1 MADDAIKGMTLDEQ
15 KATAARLIEQG
26 LQRSEPVENPRAVI
40 TGGQPGSGKSY
51 IVESVGVQFEGMG
64 GVIVIDPD
72 VIRPKLPYM
81 QDLIAAGS
89 LDIPAVAYL
98 DAGMIAREMTQIAK
112 DERRN
117 VIVDGTLSNPDW
129 ALELAGGLR
138 KAAYSVEFHGMAVNP
153 ELSHA
158 RTYSRREDQIA
169 KSPTAFGRGVGDD
182 FHHNAAKGYPL
193 SVEALQTKS
202 AVNSMSLYYQNGN
215 KVETKFEG
223 GVWVPAVSMKEKLDQ
238 EHTQPSP
245 EVMKATVATWD
256 VASNAM
262 RAREAPRDEQA
273 KIDAFRAAAS
283 AKAPAPTPAEQ
294 ADRFDAAVAAE
305 CKGIVKRANR
315 LEGQLQ
321 ERLERTQQARA
332 ETIAAKP
339 NGPKWMPGAAKALAT
354 WDAQQR
360 VQFQAVADTI
370 SRIDRV
376 APYTQ
381 APIPGYPSKVEEM
394 AFKKVERREPQ
405 MAKEAMAF
413 RETERQ
419 QQARAFSEARSQ
431 QQAAGQK
438 LSR

>member
-1 MADDAIKGMTLDEQ
+1 MADDAIKGLTPDEQ
-15 KATAARLIEQG
+15 KATAARFIEQD
-26 LQRSEPVENPRAVI
+26 LQRSQPVENPRAII

-51 IVESVGVQFEGMG
+51 VVESVGVQFEGMG

-81 QDLIAAGS
+81 KDLIAAGS
-89 LDIPAVAYL
+89 LDIPDAAYI
-98 DAGMIAREMTQIAK
+98 DAGTIAHEMVQIAK
-112 DERRN
+112 QERRN
-117 VIVDGTLSNPDW
+117 VIVDGTLANTDR
-129 ALELAGGLR
+129 AIQLAEGFQ
-138 KAAYSVEFHGMAVNP
+138 KAAYQVEFHGVAVSP

-169 KSPTAFGRGVGDD
+169 KSDTGFGRGVGDD
-182 FHHNAAKGYPL
+182 FHFGAVKGYVS

-202 AVNSMSLYYQNGN
+202 VVSSMALYYPNGSRI
-215 KVETKFEG
+215 ETKLEG
-223 GVWVPAVSMKEKLDQ
+223 GQWVPAVSMKEKLEQ
-238 EHTQPSP
+238 AHAQPAP
-245 EVMKATVATWD
+245 EILKAAVQTWD

-273 KIDAFRAAAS
+273 KVDGFRAAVS

-315 LEGQLQ
+315 LESQLQ
-321 ERLERTQQARA
+321 ERLERTQQART

-339 NGPKWMPGAAKALAT
+339 SGPKWMPGAAKALAT

-376 APYTQ
+376 APYTLAQ
-381 APIPGYPSKVEEM
+381 IPGYPSKVEEM
-394 AFKKVERREPQ
+394 AVRKVERREPQ

-413 RETERQ
+413 RATERQ